1 MSLVKLS
8 YVEYEGTERHWGIDQ
23 ATFSDINLIV
33 GKNSSGKSR
42 LMSVFATL
50 TRLLSGQQQ
59 PLPYEPSKFVIELEL
74 NNQAFVYQ
82 LEIKNGSVIAEQ
94 LTIDKE
100 IKLSRCENGSGTI
113 RYEKEAKDLEFQL
126 PLTVLAAVNRL
137 DTIQHPF
144 LMVLHQW
151 AKSVVL
157 YHFGTDFGKSQVM
170 SITEAEVFFR
180 NPAHPVFDDPN
191 NLVAVYTAALSQYG
205 KPFNNAI
212 IADMNALGYSLTDV
226 GSENIQTII
235 NFPIAALV
243 MFTVEKDLGFKNPQ
257 MQMSQ
262 GMFRALALV
271 VHLNICAFSKKKQVI
286 LVDDIGEGLDY
297 ERAKDI
303 INLLIHKA
311 KTFDLQLIMT
321 SNDRFVMNE
330 VPLEYWS
337 VLKRKGGIV
346 KLFNAQNSAQQF
358 NDFKYLGLNN
368 FDFFASDL
376 FEAEVVND

>member
-8 YVEYEGTERHWGIDQ
+8 YTEFEGTERHWEIAQ

-151 AKSVVL
+151 AKSVAL

-191 NLVAVYTAALSQYG
+191 NLVAVYTSAFKDIGES
-205 KPFNNAI
+205 FNKAI
-212 IADMNALGYSLTDV
+212 IDDMNALGYSLTDV

-271 VHLNICAFSKKKQVI
+271 VHLNICAFSRKKQVI

-297 ERAKDI
+297 ERATDI
-303 INLLIHKA
+303 INLLINKA

>member
-8 YVEYEGTERHWGIDQ
+8 YTEFEGTARHWEIAQ

-50 TRLLSGQQQ
+50 ARLLSGQQQ

-74 NNQAFVYQ
+74 NNQAFIYQ

-94 LTIDKE
+94 LTIDNE
-100 IKLSRCENGSGTI
+100 IKLRRCENGSGTI

-151 AKSVVL
+151 AKSVAL

-191 NLVAVYTAALSQYG
+191 NLVAVYTAAFSQFG
-205 KPFNNAI
+205 KPFDDAI

-226 GSENIQTII
+226 GCENIQTII

-271 VHLNICAFSKKKQVI
+271 VHLNISAFSKNKQVI

-297 ERAKDI
+297 ERATAI
-303 INLLIHKA
+303 IKLLISKA
-311 KTFDLQLIMT
+311 KTYDLQLIMT

>member
-8 YVEYEGTERHWGIDQ
+8 YKEYEGTERHWEIDK
-23 ATFSDINLIV
+23 ATFSNINLIV

-59 PLPYEPSKFVIELEL
+59 QLPYEPNKFVIELEL
-74 NNQAFVYQ
+74 NNQVFIYQ

-94 LTIDKE
+94 LIIDNE
-100 IKLSRCENGSGTI
+100 IKLTRCENGTGKI
-113 RYEKEAKDLEFQL
+113 RYEKEKKDLEFQL

-157 YHFGTDFGKSQVM
+157 YHFGADFGKSQVM

-205 KPFNNAI
+205 KPFDDAI

-271 VHLNICAFSKKKQVI
+271 VHLNICAFSRKKQVI

-311 KTFDLQLIMT
+311 RTFDLQLIMT

-346 KLFNAQNSAQQF
+346 KLFNAQNAAKQF

>member
-8 YVEYEGTERHWGIDQ
+8 YTEFEGTARHWEIDK

-94 LTIDKE
+94 LTIDSE

-113 RYEKEAKDLEFQL
+113 RYEKEEKDLEFQL

-151 AKSVVL
+151 AKSVAL

-170 SITEAEVFFR
+170 STTEAEVFFR

-191 NLVAVYTAALSQYG
+191 NLVAVYTSAFKDIGES
-205 KPFNNAI
+205 FNKAI

-271 VHLNICAFSKKKQVI
+271 VHLNISAFSKNKQVI

-297 ERAKDI
+297 ERATAI
-303 INLLIHKA
+303 IKLLISKA

>member
-8 YVEYEGTERHWGIDQ
+8 YIEFEDTARHWEIDQ

-50 TRLLSGQQQ
+50 ARLLSGQQQ

-113 RYEKEAKDLEFQL
+113 RYEKEEKDLEFQL

-151 AKSVVL
+151 AKSVAL

-180 NPAHPVFDDPN
+180 NPAYPVFDDPN
-191 NLVAVYTAALSQYG
+191 NLVAVYTSAFKDIGEA
-205 KPFNNAI
+205 FNKAI

-243 MFTVEKDLGFKNPQ
+243 MFTVEKDLGFKNAQ

-271 VHLNICAFSKKKQVI
+271 VHLNICAFSRKKQVI

-311 KTFDLQLIMT
+311 KTFDLQLIIT

>member
-8 YVEYEGTERHWGIDQ
+8 YTEYEGTERHWEINK
-23 ATFSDINLIV
+23 ATFSNINLIV

-50 TRLLSGQQQ
+50 ARLLSGQQQ
-59 PLPYEPSKFVIELEL
+59 QLPYEPNKFVIELEL

-82 LEIKNGSVIAEQ
+82 LEIKNGSVFAEQ
-94 LTIDKE
+94 LSIDNE
-100 IKLSRCENGSGTI
+100 IKLTRSENGSGKI
-113 RYEKEAKDLEFQL
+113 RYEKEEKDLEFQL

-191 NLVAVYTAALSQYG
+191 NLVAVYTAAFSQFG
-205 KPFNNAI
+205 NPFDDAV
-212 IADMNALGYSLTDV
+212 IADMNALGYSLTAV
-226 GSENIQTII
+226 GSENIQKII
-235 NFPIAALV
+235 NFPVAALV
-243 MFTVEKDLGFKNPQ
+243 MFTVEKELGFMNPQ

-271 VHLNICAFSKKKQVI
+271 VHLNICAFSRKKQVI

-346 KLFNAQNSAQQF
+346 KLFNAQNAAKQF
-358 NDFKYLGLNN
+358 NEFKYLGLNN

-376 FEAEVVND
+376 FEAEVEND

>member
-1 MSLVKLS
+1 
-8 YVEYEGTERHWGIDQ
+8 
-23 ATFSDINLIV
+23 
-33 GKNSSGKSR
+33 
-42 LMSVFATL
+42 
-50 TRLLSGQQQ
+50 
-59 PLPYEPSKFVIELEL
+59 
-74 NNQAFVYQ
+74 
-82 LEIKNGSVIAEQ
+82 
-94 LTIDKE
+94 
-100 IKLSRCENGSGTI
+100 
-113 RYEKEAKDLEFQL
+113 
-126 PLTVLAAVNRL
+126 
-137 DTIQHPF
+137 
-144 LMVLHQW
+144 MVLHQW
-151 AKSVVL
+151 AKSVAL

-191 NLVAVYTAALSQYG
+191 NLVAVYTSAFKDIGEA
-205 KPFNNAI
+205 FNKAI
-212 IADMNALGYSLTDV
+212 IDDMNALGYSLTDV

-243 MFTVEKDLGFKNPQ
+243 MFTVEKDLGFKNAQ

-271 VHLNICAFSKKKQVI
+271 VHLNICAFSRKKQVI

>member
-8 YVEYEGTERHWGIDQ
+8 YTEYEGTARHWEIDQ

-33 GKNSSGKSR
+33 GKNASGKSR

-59 PLPYEPSKFVIELEL
+59 LLPFESSTFLIELEL
-74 NNQAFVYQ
+74 NAQVFIYQ
-82 LEIKNGSVIAEQ
+82 LVLKEGSVLGEK
-94 LTIDKE
+94 LTIDGE
-100 IKLSRCENGSGTI
+100 EKLVRGEDGAGKI
-113 RYEKEAKDLEFQL
+113 RYEKEGRFLDFQL

-137 DTIQHPF
+137 DKIQHPF
-144 LMVLHQW
+144 LMELHQW
-151 AKSVVL
+151 AKSVAL
-157 YHFGTDFGKSQVM
+157 YLFGSDFGKSQVM
-170 SITEAEVFFR
+170 GITEAEVFFR

-191 NLVAVYTAALSQYG
+191 NLVAVYTSAFSQFG
-205 KPFNNAI
+205 ELFDHAI

-243 MFTVEKDLGFKNPQ
+243 MFTVEEDLGFKNPQ
-257 MQMSQ
+257 MHMSQ

-297 ERAKDI
+297 ERATAI
-303 INLLIHKA
+303 INLLISKA
-311 KTFDLQLIMT
+311 KTYGLQLIMT

-346 KLFNAQNSAQQF
+346 KLFNAQNASKQF

-376 FEAEVVND
+376 FEAEVEND

>member
-8 YVEYEGTERHWGIDQ
+8 YTEFEGTARHWEIDQ
-23 ATFSDINLIV
+23 ATFSGINLIV

-42 LMSVFATL
+42 LLSVFASL
-50 TRLLSGQQQ
+50 ARLLSGQQQ
-59 PLPYEPSKFVIELEL
+59 QLPYEPNKFVLELEL

-82 LEIKNGSVIAEQ
+82 LEIKNGSVFAEQ
-94 LTIDKE
+94 LSINNE
-100 IKLSRCENGSGTI
+100 IKLTRCENGSGTI
-113 RYEKEAKDLEFQL
+113 RYAKEKKDLEFQL

-144 LMVLHQW
+144 LMELNQW
-151 AKSVVL
+151 AKSVAL
-157 YHFGTDFGKSQVM
+157 YLFGSDFGKSQVM
-170 SITEAEVFFR
+170 GITEAEVFFR

-191 NLVAVYTAALSQYG
+191 NLVAVYTSAFSQFG
-205 KPFNNAI
+205 EVFDHAI

-243 MFTVEKDLGFKNPQ
+243 MFTVEQDLGFKNPQ
-257 MQMSQ
+257 MHMSQ

-297 ERAKDI
+297 ERATAI
-303 INLLIHKA
+303 INLLISKA
-311 KTFDLQLIMT
+311 KTYDLQLIMT

-346 KLFNAQNSAQQF
+346 KLFNAQNASKQF

-376 FEAEVVND
+376 FEAEVEND

>member
-8 YVEYEGTERHWGIDQ
+8 YTEFEGTARHWEIDK

-94 LTIDKE
+94 FSIDKE

-113 RYEKEAKDLEFQL
+113 RYEKEEKDLEFQL

-151 AKSVVL
+151 AKSVAL

-191 NLVAVYTAALSQYG
+191 NLVAVYTSAFKDIGES
-205 KPFNNAI
+205 FNKAI

-271 VHLNICAFSKKKQVI
+271 VHLNISAFSKNKQVI

-297 ERAKDI
+297 ERATAI
-303 INLLIHKA
+303 IKLLISKA
-311 KTFDLQLIMT
+311 KTYDLQLIMT

>member
-8 YVEYEGTERHWGIDQ
+8 YTEFEGTARHWEIDK

-151 AKSVVL
+151 AKSVAL

-191 NLVAVYTAALSQYG
+191 NLVAVYTSAFKDIGES
-205 KPFNNAI
+205 FNKAI

-271 VHLNICAFSKKKQVI
+271 VHLNISAFSKNKQVI

-297 ERAKDI
+297 ERATAI
-303 INLLIHKA
+303 IKLLISKA
-311 KTFDLQLIMT
+311 KTYDLQLIMT

>member
-8 YVEYEGTERHWGIDQ
+8 YTEFEGTARHWEIDK

-94 LTIDKE
+94 FSIDKE

-113 RYEKEAKDLEFQL
+113 RYEKEEKDLEFQL

-151 AKSVVL
+151 AKSVAL

-191 NLVAVYTAALSQYG
+191 NLVAVYTSAFKDIGES
-205 KPFNNAI
+205 FNKAI

-271 VHLNICAFSKKKQVI
+271 VHLNISAFSKNKQVI

-297 ERAKDI
+297 ERATAI
-303 INLLIHKA
+303 IKLLISKA

>member
-8 YVEYEGTERHWGIDQ
+8 YIEFEDTARHWEIDQ

-50 TRLLSGQQQ
+50 ARLLSGQQQ

-113 RYEKEAKDLEFQL
+113 RYEKEEKDLEFQL

-151 AKSVVL
+151 AKSVAL

-191 NLVAVYTAALSQYG
+191 NLVAVYTSAFKDIGEA
-205 KPFNNAI
+205 FNKAI

-235 NFPIAALV
+235 NFPVAALV
-243 MFTVEKDLGFKNPQ
+243 MFTVEKDLGFKNAQ

-271 VHLNICAFSKKKQVI
+271 VHLNICAFSRKKQVI

-311 KTFDLQLIMT
+311 KTFDLQLIIT